1 MLRFWK
7 SQTCARVELTPGLGT
22 PELTADSKS
31 WQHRMAFPPRFLD
44 ELRARVSLAEVVGR
58 HMRLIKR
65 GREYV
70 GLCPFHSEKTPS
82 FSVVEDKG
90 FYHCFGCGAHGDVIG
105 FAMQKA
111 NLSFPEAVEELA
123 RQAGLEV
130 PEQSREEREKSDRH
144 ATIQGAVEAACAFFE
159 EALHAP
165 QGREARLYLERRG
178 LELETIRRFR
188 LGYAPDG
195 RDALKR
201 ALAKDFPEPLLIEA
215 GLVHRRD
222 DGGDSFDY
230 FRRRVIFPIGD
241 RRGRIIAFGGRVL
254 GEGQP
259 KYLNS
264 PETPLFHKGRVLYG
278 WAQARVAAA
287 RPAAGAQPTAI
298 VTEGYM
304 DVIALHRAGF
314 ATAVA
319 PLGTA
324 LTEMQI
330 EELWRLAPEPVLCFD
345 GDAAGQ
351 RAAGRALERALP
363 LLKPGHSLR
372 FATLPAGEDPDTL
385 ILRQGVAAMRE
396 ALDNARPLAEVLW
409 EIENAH
415 KVETPEQR
423 AALQHRLEERVRV
436 IANRSVQEH
445 YRRFFRNRLFDA
457 FRRPKPRQGRRG
469 ASQKIGPNIGV
480 RLNTIATFEGRPRG
494 ELTSL
499 RRRRQEI
506 LLAVLI
512 NHPFLLHEVAEDLA
526 ALHLPAAD
534 LDKLCH
540 EILRLHALNPDLDD
554 TALKLHLT
562 ENGFGRV
569 VQGVLSPQVLT
580 HAAFARAGA
589 DADAVRMG
597 WANTRDQL
605 QQAHLDTQIAEAERD
620 LAEDTT
626 NEKWTRLH
634 PLLEQK
640 MEDDGAAGGG
650 VG

>member
-1 MLRFWK
+1 
-7 SQTCARVELTPGLGT
+7 
-22 PELTADSKS
+22 
-31 WQHRMAFPPRFLD
+31 MAFPPRFLD

-130 PEQSREEREKSDRH
+130 PKQSREEREKSERQ

-178 LELETIRRFR
+178 LDLETIRRFR

-201 ALAKDFPEPLLIEA
+201 ALAKNFPEPLLIEA

-230 FRRRVIFPIGD
+230 FRHRVIFPIGD

-314 ATAVA
+314 AAAVA

-324 LTEMQI
+324 LTETQI

-409 EIENAH
+409 EIESAH

-423 AALQHRLEERVRV
+423 AALEHRLEERVRV

-445 YRRFFRNRLFDA
+445 YRSFFRNRLFDA
-457 FRRPKPRQGRRG
+457 FRQAKSRPGRRG
-469 ASQKIGPNIGV
+469 MGQKIGPNVGV
-480 RLNTIATFEGRPRG
+480 RLNTVAAFEGRPRG
-494 ELTSL
+494 EPTSL
-499 RRRRQEI
+499 RRRGQEV
-506 LLAVLI
+506 LLAALI
-512 NHPFLLHEVAEDLA
+512 NHPFLLHEVTEDLA
-526 ALHLPAAD
+526 TLHWSGSD
-534 LDKLCH
+534 LDRLCH

-554 TALKLHLT
+554 TALRRHLT

-569 VQGVLSPQVLT
+569 VQGVLSPEVLK
-580 HAAFARAGA
+580 HAVFIKRDA
-589 DADAVRMG
+589 DADAVRVG
-597 WANTRDQL
+597 WAATRDGL
-605 QQAHLDTQIAEAERD
+605 QRPHLDTEIAEAERD
-620 LAEDTT
+620 FAEGIT

-634 PLLEQK
+634 PLLKQK
-640 MEDDGAAGGG
+640 IEDDGAAGGD

>member
-1 MLRFWK
+1 
-7 SQTCARVELTPGLGT
+7 
-22 PELTADSKS
+22 
-31 WQHRMAFPPRFLD
+31 MAFPPRFLD

-58 HMRLIKR
+58 HMRLVKR
-65 GREYV
+65 GREYI
-70 GLCPFHSEKTPS
+70 GLCPFHNEKTPS

-105 FAMQKA
+105 FAMQRQ

-123 RQAGLEV
+123 RQAGLDV
-130 PEQSREEREKSDRH
+130 PKPSREEREKFERE
-144 ATIQGAVEAACAFFE
+144 ATLQGAVEAACAFFE

-165 QGREARLYLERRG
+165 PGREARLYLERRG
-178 LELETIRRFR
+178 LDLDTLRRFR

-201 ALAKDFPEPLLIEA
+201 ALAKNFPEPLLVEA

-230 FRRRVIFPIGD
+230 FRHRVMFPIGD

-254 GEGQP
+254 DDGQP

-278 WAQARVAAA
+278 WAQARLAAA
-287 RPAAGAQPTAI
+287 KPVVGAQPSVI

-314 ATAVA
+314 TTAVA

-324 LTEMQI
+324 LTETQLD
-330 EELWRLAPEPVLCFD
+330 ELWRIAPEPLLCFD

-372 FATLPAGEDPDTL
+372 FATLPPGEDPDTL
-385 ILRQGVAAMRE
+385 ILRQGVDAMRE
-396 ALDNARPLAEVLW
+396 VLENARPLADVLW
-409 EIENAH
+409 EIESAH
-415 KVETPEQR
+415 RVETPEQR
-423 AALQHRLEERVRV
+423 AALEHRLEERVRV
-436 IANRSVQEH
+436 VADRSVQEH
-445 YRRFFRNRLFDA
+445 YRSFFRNRLYET
-457 FRRPKPRQGRRG
+457 FRQARPRAGRKG
-469 ASQKIGPNIGV
+469 MSQKVGPNIGV
-480 RLNTIATFEGRPRG
+480 RLNTTAAFEGRPRS
-494 ELTSL
+494 EPTSL

-506 LLAVLI
+506 LLAALI

-526 ALHLPAAD
+526 ALQLTAAD

-554 TALKLHLT
+554 TALKRHLT

-597 WANTRDQL
+597 WANTRNQL
-605 QQAHLDTQIAEAERD
+605 QQPHLQTQIAEAERD

-626 NEKWTRLH
+626 DEKWTRH
-634 PLLEQK
+634 HQLLEQK
-640 MEDDGAAGGG
+640 IDDDGAAGGDFG
-650 VG
+650 

>member
-1 MLRFWK
+1 
-7 SQTCARVELTPGLGT
+7 
-22 PELTADSKS
+22 
-31 WQHRMAFPPRFLD
+31 MAFPPRFLD

-58 HMRLIKR
+58 HMRLTKR
-65 GREYV
+65 GREYI
-70 GLCPFHSEKTPS
+70 GLCPFHNEKSPS

-105 FAMQKA
+105 FAMQKG

-130 PEQSREEREKSDRH
+130 PKQTREDRERSERH

-159 EALHAP
+159 ESLHAP
-165 QGREARLYLERRG
+165 IGREARLYLERRG
-178 LELETIRRFR
+178 LDLETIRRFR

-201 ALAKDFPEPLLIEA
+201 ALAKNFPEPLLIEA

-222 DGGDSFDY
+222 GAGTSFDY
-230 FRRRVIFPIGD
+230 FRHRVIFPIGD

-264 PETPLFHKGRVLYG
+264 PETPLFRKGSVLYG
-278 WAQARVAAA
+278 WAQARVAAS
-287 RPAAGAQPTAI
+287 RSTAGAPPSAI

-330 EELWRLAPEPVLCFD
+330 EELWRLAPEPILCFD

-351 RAAGRALERALP
+351 RAAGRALDRALP
-363 LLKPGHSLR
+363 LLKPGLSLR

-385 ILRQGVAAMRE
+385 ILRHGVSAMRE
-396 ALDNARPLAEVLW
+396 ALDNARPLADVLW
-409 EIENAH
+409 ELETAH
-415 KVETPEQR
+415 KAETPEQR

-436 IANRSVQEH
+436 IADRSVQEQ
-445 YRRFFRNRLFDA
+445 YRAFFRNRFFDA
-457 FRRPKPRQGRRG
+457 FRQAKPPPGRKG
-469 ASQKIGPNIGV
+469 FGHKVGPNIGV
-480 RLNTIATFEGRPRG
+480 RLNTVAAFEGRPRG
-494 ELTSL
+494 EPTSL

-506 LLAVLI
+506 LLASLI
-512 NHPFLLHEVAEDLA
+512 NHPFLLHEAAEDLA
-526 ALHLPAAD
+526 TVHLPAAD

-540 EILRLHALNPDLDD
+540 EILRLHALNPDLD
-554 TALKLHLT
+554 AAWLKLHLT

-569 VQGVLSPQVLT
+569 VQGVLSPQVLA

-589 DADAVRMG
+589 DADAVRTG
-597 WANTRDQL
+597 WADTRDQL
-605 QQAHLDTQIAEAERD
+605 QQAHLTAQIAEAERD

-626 NEKWTRLH
+626 DEKWTRLH

-650 VG
+650 VD

>member
-1 MLRFWK
+1 
-7 SQTCARVELTPGLGT
+7 
-22 PELTADSKS
+22 
-31 WQHRMAFPPRFLD
+31 MAFPPRFLD

-65 GREYV
+65 GREYI

-105 FAMQKA
+105 FVMQKT
-111 NLSFPEAVEELA
+111 NLSFPETVEDLA

-130 PEQSREEREKSDRH
+130 PKQSREEREKSERQ

-178 LELETIRRFR
+178 LDLDTIRRFR

-201 ALAKDFPEPLLIEA
+201 ALAKNFPEPLLIEA

-222 DGGDSFDY
+222 GGDSFDY
-230 FRRRVIFPIGD
+230 FRHRVIFPIGD

-278 WAQARVAAA
+278 WAQARVAA
-287 RPAAGAQPTAI
+287 GTQPTAI

-324 LTEMQI
+324 LTEMQL

-385 ILRQGVAAMRE
+385 ILRQGVGAMRE
-396 ALDNARPLAEVLW
+396 ALDSARPLVEVLW
-409 EIENAH
+409 EIETAH

-423 AALQHRLEERVRV
+423 AALEHRLEERVRG
-436 IANRSVQEH
+436 IADRSVQEH
-445 YRRFFRNRLFDA
+445 YRNFFRNRLFEA
-457 FRRPKPRQGRRG
+457 FRQAKGRPGRKG
-469 ASQKIGPNIGV
+469 MGQKIGPNIGV
-480 RLNTIATFEGRPRG
+480 RLNTVAAFEGRPRG

-499 RRRRQEI
+499 RRRGQEI
-506 LLAVLI
+506 LLAALI

-526 ALHLPAAD
+526 ALHLSAAG

-589 DADAVRMG
+589 DADAVRRG

-605 QQAHLDTQIAEAERD
+605 QQAHLHTQIAEAERD

-640 MEDDGAAGGG
+640 MDDDGAAGGDFG
-650 VG
+650 

>member
-7 SQTCARVELTPGLGT
+7 SQTCARVELPPCRST

-58 HMRLIKR
+58 HLRLIKR

-105 FAMQKA
+105 FTMQKA
-111 NLSFPEAVEELA
+111 NLSFPEAVEDLA
-123 RQAGLEV
+123 RQAGLDV
-130 PEQSREEREKSDRH
+130 PKQSREEREKSERQ

-165 QGREARLYLERRG
+165 PGREARLYLERRG
-178 LELETIRRFR
+178 LDLETIRRFR

-201 ALAKDFPEPLLIEA
+201 ALAKNFPEPLLIEA

-222 DGGDSFDY
+222 GGDSFDY
-230 FRRRVIFPIGD
+230 FRHRVIFPIGD

-287 RPAAGAQPTAI
+287 RPTGDAQPSAI
-298 VTEGYM
+298 VAEGYM

-314 ATAVA
+314 TTAVA

-324 LTEMQI
+324 LTETQI

-372 FATLPAGEDPDTL
+372 FATLPPGEDPDTL
-385 ILRQGVAAMRE
+385 ILRQGVSAMRE
-396 ALDNARPLAEVLW
+396 ALDNARPLAELLW
-409 EIENAH
+409 EIESAH

-423 AALQHRLEERVRV
+423 AALEHRLEERVRV
-436 IANRSVQEH
+436 IADRSVQEH
-445 YRRFFRNRLFDA
+445 YRSFFRNRLFDI
-457 FRRPKPRQGRRG
+457 FRRTKPRPGRRG

-480 RLNTIATFEGRPRG
+480 RLNSVATFEGRPRG
-494 ELTSL
+494 EPTSL

-506 LLAVLI
+506 LLALLI

-540 EILRLHALNPDLDD
+540 EILSIHALKPDLDD

-562 ENGFGRV
+562 EHGFGRV

-640 MEDDGAAGGG
+640 MDDDGAAGGG

>member
-7 SQTCARVELTPGLGT
+7 SQTCARVELPPCRST

-58 HMRLIKR
+58 HLRLIKR

-105 FAMQKA
+105 FTMQKA
-111 NLSFPEAVEELA
+111 NLSFPEAVEDLA
-123 RQAGLEV
+123 RQAGLDV
-130 PEQSREEREKSDRH
+130 PKQSRE
-144 ATIQGAVEAACAFFE
+144 
-159 EALHAP
+159 
-165 QGREARLYLERRG
+165 
-178 LELETIRRFR
+178 
-188 LGYAPDG
+188 
-195 RDALKR
+195 ALKR
-201 ALAKDFPEPLLIEA
+201 ALAKNFPEPLLVEA
-215 GLVHRRD
+215 GLVHRG
-222 DGGDSFDY
+222 DGGGDTFDY
-230 FRRRVIFPIGD
+230 FRHRVIFPIGD

-287 RPAAGAQPTAI
+287 RPTGDAQPSAI
-298 VTEGYM
+298 VAEGYM

-314 ATAVA
+314 TTAVA

-324 LTEMQI
+324 LTETQI

-372 FATLPAGEDPDTL
+372 FATLPPGEDPDTL
-385 ILRQGVAAMRE
+385 ILRQGVSAMRE
-396 ALDNARPLAEVLW
+396 ALDNARPLAELLW
-409 EIENAH
+409 EIESAH

-423 AALQHRLEERVRV
+423 AALEHRLEERVRV
-436 IANRSVQEH
+436 IADRSVQEH
-445 YRRFFRNRLFDA
+445 YRSFFRNRLFDI
-457 FRRPKPRQGRRG
+457 FRRTKPRPGRRG

-480 RLNTIATFEGRPRG
+480 RLNSVATFEGRPRG
-494 ELTSL
+494 EPTSL

-506 LLAVLI
+506 LLALLI

-540 EILRLHALNPDLDD
+540 EILSIHALNPDLDD

-562 ENGFGRV
+562 EHGFGRV

-640 MEDDGAAGGG
+640 MDDDGAAGGG